1 MVAVHLATSDIGLEE
16 GEYWKKLSL
25 YYSVVYCYNG
35 AQTYEQF
42 LQVGWVYRALILLL
56 CIRSSWCYIY
66 ILKIFCLYPSLY
78 LWWAEP
84 GGSGPWPSWLT
95 IVLQCYDTVG
105 WVIRPVKSSPK
116 WPIMCL
122 VGR

>member
-66 ILKIFCLYPSLY
+66 ILKIFAYILLFTFGELS
-78 LWWAEP
+78 
-84 GGSGPWPSWLT
+84 
-95 IVLQCYDTVG
+95 
-105 WVIRPVKSSPK
+105 
-116 WPIMCL
+116 L
-122 VGR
+122 VGVALDPVD